1 MHMRRER
8 QVNSA
13 DEWGGRM
20 NDQVQQLIE
29 MEMEKASYRNKDTGR
44 FKLGVGDEKWSNR
57 S

>member
-1 MHMRRER
+1 
-8 QVNSA
+8 
-13 DEWGGRM
+13 M